1 MENTSKWLG
10 GSTRPAP
17 GRIRYIAAGISPVAS
32 GGTEPRMDGM
42 QRANPT
48 PSTARST
55 PLTRRATRSKH

>member
-1 MENTSKWLG
+1 M
-10 GSTRPAP
+10 
-17 GRIRYIAAGISPVAS
+17 IRYSAAGISPAAS

-55 PLTRRATRSKH
+55 PLTRRDTRSKY